1 MSDYIRKETTPSG
14 FTVEVFYDP
23 HPDNPCTEWDQLG
36 TVALDKRSRYSFG
49 NERLDSA
56 RLQEIGTSE
65 DYVKLPIYIYDHSGI
80 TINTTGFS
88 CSWDSGCVGLIYVH
102 KDKLYQEY
110 DTKRITPKL
119 RERVLTTLRGEIEDL
134 DRYLTGQVYGWR
146 VLDPEGNDLESCYG
160 YFGTVD
166 DCLQEGLCVA
176 KHYEEEALEERR
188 QNWRKALREAREA
201 RYWATRDVATA

>member
-14 FTVEVFYDP
+14 FTAEVVYDP
-23 HPDNPCTEWDQLG
+23 DPTNPCKEWDQLG
-36 TVALDKRSRYSFG
+36 TVALDKRSRYDFG

-56 RLQEIGTSE
+56 RLQVIGTSD
-65 DYVKLPIYIYDHSGI
+65 DYIKLPIYIYDHSGI

-88 CSWDSGCVGLIYVH
+88 CPWDSGCVGLIYVH
-102 KDKLYQEY
+102 KDKLRKEY
-110 DTKRITPKL
+110 DTTRITPKL
-119 RERVLTTLRGEIEDL
+119 RERVLTTLRAEIESL
-134 DRYLTGQVYGWR
+134 DQYLTGQVYGWR

-166 DCLQEGLCVA
+166 ECMKEGMSVVQ
-176 KHYEEEALEERR
+176 HYEEEALKERR
-188 QNWRKALREAREA
+188 QNWRNALREAREA

>member
-14 FTVEVFYDP
+14 FTVEVVYDP
-23 HPDNPCTEWDQLG
+23 DPMNPCQEWDQLG
-36 TVALDKRSRYSFG
+36 TVALDKRSRYDFG

-88 CSWDSGCVGLIYVH
+88 CPWDSGCVGLIYVH
-102 KDKLYQEY
+102 KDKVLKEY
-110 DTKRITPKL
+110 DV
-119 RERVLTTLRGEIEDL
+119 ERVTPELRARVQTMLRGEIEEL
-134 DRYLTGQVYGWR
+134 DKYLTGQVYGWR
-146 VLDPEGNDLESCYG
+146 VLDTAGDARDSCWG
-160 YFGTVD
+160 YFGTPD
-166 DCLQEGLCVA
+166 ECLQEGLCVV
-176 KHYEEEALEERR
+176 KHYEKEALEERR
-188 QNWRKALREAREA
+188 QNWRNALREAREA